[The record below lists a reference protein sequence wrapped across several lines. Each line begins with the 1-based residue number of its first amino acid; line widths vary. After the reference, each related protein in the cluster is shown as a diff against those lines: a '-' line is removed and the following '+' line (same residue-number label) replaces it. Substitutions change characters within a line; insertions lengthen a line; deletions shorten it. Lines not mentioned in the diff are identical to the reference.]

1 MMNVMELK
9 KQLEAVN
16 EEVSVDIK
24 DYSSITMFKNKNE
37 VEIEEQVKGDI
48 IVYFMGVPVLG
59 IKTLQPNEDEEKS
72 KKALDVEPGFY
83 NQSAGE
89 ILIELL
95 SIVNKYVDD

>member
-1 MMNVMELK
+1 MINVVELK
-9 KQLEAVN
+9 KYLEAVN
-16 EEVSVDIK
+16 EEVHVDIK
-24 DYSSITMFKNKNE
+24 EHSAITMFKDRNG
-37 VEIEEQVKGDI
+37 VEIEEQLRGDI
-48 IVYFMGVPVLG
+48 EVYFMGVPVLG

-95 SIVNKYVDD
+95 SIANRYVDD